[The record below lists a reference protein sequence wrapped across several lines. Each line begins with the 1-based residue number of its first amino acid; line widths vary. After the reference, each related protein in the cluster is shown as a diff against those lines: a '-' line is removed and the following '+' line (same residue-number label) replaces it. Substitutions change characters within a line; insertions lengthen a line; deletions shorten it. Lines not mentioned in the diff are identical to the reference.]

1 MLSRGGSIGSKAG
14 VAVAGGGGGG
24 GGGGATAAAA
34 DVGGGGGGGGGG
46 SSADAGGSRA
56 KRKITKRRRKRM
68 LCPRDLDHV
77 DALTCAEERRA
88 RLGMVA
94 KQRNAFGKSIASRNI
109 QGSTIDEHNGAF

>member
-1 MLSRGGSIGSKAG
+1 MLSRGGSIGLKAG
-14 VAVAGGGGGG
+14 VAVAGGGGG

-77 DALTCAEERRA
+77 GQNAEKNLITRRGDPVSPLFR
-88 RLGMVA
+88 RLS
-94 KQRNAFGKSIASRNI
+94 KY
-109 QGSTIDEHNGAF
+109 GSESLG